1 MTTVRLIAASIA
13 VLGAVAC
20 TPATAAKSDAP
31 PAAAAAATAA
41 PAATPAQSP
50 RAFVDDLYGRYK
62 NDPDFSPFAQQ
73 EQWFAPDLLAAMK
86 EDERLTPEGEIGA
99 IDADPICSCQDT
111 SGMEAQVAGVEQTS
125 PTTAVATV
133 NLWVGTPDQRPLK
146 LDLVAV
152 SGQWRVHDIHGGG
165 DDSFLAYVRK
175 SNDEAKARA
184 GH

>member
-13 VLGAVAC
+13 ILGSVAC
-20 TPATAAKSDAP
+20 TPAAPAKSDAAP
-31 PAAAAAATAA
+31 AA
-41 PAATPAQSP
+41 PAAMTPVSAPAASP
-50 RAFVDDLYGRYK
+50 RAFVDDLYGRYRA
-62 NDPDFSPFAQQ
+62 DPDFSPFTNPGS
-73 EQWFAPDLLAAMK
+73 WFDPDLLAAMK
-86 EDERLTPEGEIGA
+86 EDERLTPEGEVGA

-111 SGMEAQVAGVEQTS
+111 GGMEAQVAGVEQTS

-175 SNDEAKARA
+175 SNAEAKARA